1 MSDQITPDFKKR
13 LACIAQD
20 LECILQYVPQEVLD
34 RSTPFAGSVQEH
46 VNNIKI
52 ACDIESDEA
61 DKWNYSPSN

>member
-1 MSDQITPDFKKR
+1 MDNQITPDFKKR

-20 LECILQYVPQEVLD
+20 LERILQYIPQEILD
-34 RSTPFAGSVQEH
+34 RPTPFADSVQTH
-46 VNNIKI
+46 VDNIKT